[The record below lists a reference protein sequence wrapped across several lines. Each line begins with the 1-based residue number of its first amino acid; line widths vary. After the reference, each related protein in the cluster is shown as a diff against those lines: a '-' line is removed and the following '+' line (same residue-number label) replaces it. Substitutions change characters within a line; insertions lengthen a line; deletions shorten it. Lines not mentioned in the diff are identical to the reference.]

1 MVELKNPIE
10 LETLIKST
18 KKTISLF
25 IEVTNT
31 KLLTK
36 TIFNKKT

>member
-1 MVELKNPIE
+1 MAELQKNE
-10 LETLIKST
+10 LETLIKSA

-25 IEVTNT
+25 KKVTNT
-31 KLLTK
+31 KLITK